1 MMLPFRRRP
10 PSQKPSPNDAITKA
24 PEAPSDSV
32 ETSPRHLDYD
42 LQPLTVESLSHYI
55 EPVVDDERFRVH

>member
-10 PSQKPSPNDAITKA
+10 MSQKLVSKTPTVEAHSSPSHFA
-24 PEAPSDSV
+24 ELRL
-32 ETSPRHLDYD
+32 RHLDYD
-42 LQPLTVESLSHYI
+42 LQPLSVESLSHYI

>member
-10 PSQKPSPNDAITKA
+10 PSQKPSPNDATTKT